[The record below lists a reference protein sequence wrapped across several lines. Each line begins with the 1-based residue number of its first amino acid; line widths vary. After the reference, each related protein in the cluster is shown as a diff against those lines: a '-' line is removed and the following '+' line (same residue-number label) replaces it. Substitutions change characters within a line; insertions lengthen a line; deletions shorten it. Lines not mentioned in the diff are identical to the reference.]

1 MAPIRMVICDKCGKL
16 FQTSES
22 IDVCDEC
29 CKKKDEPEEIDSSVL
44 DPIIIDG
51 DEDAACPQLFQRFL
65 HGAVGMFQL
74 HNIASFFA
82 FKNRFR
88 PEIPM

>member
-51 DEDAACPQLFQRFL
+51 DEDVEFNEDPDYDMDDEDIDADSFDLDLDDDLFDDDY
-65 HGAVGMFQL
+65 
-74 HNIASFFA
+74 
-82 FKNRFR
+82 
-88 PEIPM
+88 